1 MHFGFTRLRWG
12 LERDRSAPARTGLQ
26 ALPHERLR
34 QWLADRRR
42 GGRLPRTIR
51 RVAAA
56 VLVVIAGVLAV
67 TPTGTDAGERV
78 VGVAADL
85 PIGTRLQES
94 DLEVISVLRVPD
106 GVLRDPALAV
116 GRALTT
122 AVRRGEILTDAR
134 LADVDGPAPGPGRI
148 AVPIRPADAAI
159 VALLSAGMHVAVLS
173 VGEDGTA
180 VVLAPDAVVL
190 VAGQAAERGAD
201 APPIVVAVPVEAAD
215 RLVAATVVGTIA
227 LRFT

>member
-1 MHFGFTRLRWG
+1 MQFEFNRWRRG
-12 LERDRSAPARTGLQ
+12 VVRRRAPLAGTGLQ

-56 VLVVIAGVLAV
+56 MLVVIAGVLAV
-67 TPTGTDAGERV
+67 TPTDTAAGEPV

-94 DLEVISVLRVPD
+94 DLQIISVLRVPD
-106 GVLRDPALAV
+106 GVLRDPAQAV

-134 LADVDGPAPGPGRI
+134 LADIAGPAPSPGRI

-159 VALLSAGMHVAVLS
+159 VALLSAGMHVAVLA

-190 VAGQAAERGAD
+190 VAGQATERGVA
-201 APPIVVAVPVEAAD
+201 APPIVVSVPVEAAD